1 MRPIDADSLIAEFED
16 YIKSNRACG
25 NNICVT
31 VADVLTETIIDAPTI
46 EQPTWISVEDRLP
59 KCGEIVFC
67 NTQNFFEVLQWDER
81 ADVWVGAYRSYWKE
95 YVTHWMPL
103 PQPPKGVE

>member
-1 MRPIDADSLIAEFED
+1 MRPIDADALYDRLSSFIGMFTDEIGFAVNLNQVLDCI
-16 YIKSNRACG
+16 
-25 NNICVT
+25 
-31 VADVLTETIIDAPTI
+31 DVAPTI
-46 EQPTWISVEDRLP
+46 EQPTWISVKYRLP
-59 KCGEIVFC
+59 KYGEIVFC

-81 ADVWVGAYRSYWKE
+81 ADAWVGAYHSYRKE